1 MKFPKESLLLICK
14 IPSLFKQNTG
24 QFTIVMKLI
33 DFFVLKSFLE
43 AARKLTKDPGECLV
57 IEDSV

>member
-14 IPSLFKQNTG
+14 FKQNTG

-43 AARKLTKDPGECLV
+43 AARKLNKDPGECLV